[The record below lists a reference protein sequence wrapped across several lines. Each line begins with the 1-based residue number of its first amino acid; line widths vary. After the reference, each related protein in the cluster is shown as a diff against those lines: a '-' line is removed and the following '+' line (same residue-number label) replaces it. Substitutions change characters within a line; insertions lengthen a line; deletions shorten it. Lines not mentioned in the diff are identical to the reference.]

1 MPARGLAFWLA
12 VSGVSLT
19 SLVALNVAADRLGI
33 KGLSDLRDY
42 AVRRN
47 G

>member
-1 MPARGLAFWLA
+1 MPARGLAFWVA
-12 VSGVSLT
+12 VGGVSIT
-19 SLVALNVAADRLGI
+19 SLVLLNVAADRLGI
-33 KGLSDLRDY
+33 SGLSDLRDY